1 MKAFWK
7 EFCLAGALGL
17 VMPGL
22 LLGAAVAFYRE
33 PAAAPDEIQPDG
45 TVPIPV
51 AASGSYHPQIPT
63 LGKDGAVHN
72 MELDD
77 YLTGVVLAEMPASFE
92 PEALKAQAVV
102 ARTYTVRAY
111 RGKYRHDGAAV
122 CTDSTCCQGYLS
134 ETDYLSRGGSEAG
147 IDKIRQAVLDTS
159 GYVLTYQG
167 ELIEATYFSC
177 SGGST
182 EDAVAVW
189 GTDVPYLRATDSPGE
204 ENAAH
209 YTDTVTFTPAEF
221 AHALSLELTGNPA
234 GWLGKVTYTAGGG
247 VDTMEIGGISFKGTA
262 LRKILNLRSTAFT
275 MSAGENGITV
285 TTKGYGHR
293 VGMSQYGA
301 DAMAVAGSS
310 FAEILAH
317 YYRGTTLECL
327 TD

>member
-51 AASGSYHPQIPT
+51 AASGSYHPQIPI

-221 AHALSLELTGNPA
+221 AHALSLELTGDPA